1 MTGGEGGL
9 VVEFWY
15 WLVLAAAL
23 AGLEMVAPGA
33 VLIWLGAA
41 AAVVGTVLWL
51 VPELTWQGQVLLF
64 AGLSIAFVFGGRRV
78 FGRGEGAEPHPTLN
92 RRANQYVG
100 TIHALA
106 TPLVNGRGRVQVGD
120 TQWTAEGVENLP
132 AGTRVRVVGADGVV
146 LKVERVE

>member
-1 MTGGEGGL
+1 MNGTGGFT
-9 VVEFWY
+9 VEFWY

-41 AAVVGTVLWL
+41 AAVVGGTLWL
-51 VPELTWQGQVLLF
+51 FPELSWQGQLLLF
-64 AGLSIAFVFGGRRV
+64 AGLSIAFVLLGRRLI
-78 FGRGEGAEPHPTLN
+78 GRGEGEEPHPTLN

-100 TIHALA
+100 TIHSLA

-120 TQWTAEGVENLP
+120 SQWTAVGAEDLP
-132 AGTRVRVVGADGVV
+132 AGTRVRVVGADGVT
-146 LKVERVE
+146 LKVERAE